1 MAASGVWQAR
11 GRCTLVTT
19 ASTSRGS
26 RGWRSFRRRWAA
38 GLRCLCRHSS
48 AGLRG
53 HDPGGLSR
61 GRQYGA
67 GGRAGNHWQRP
78 RGLRL
83 PALRRC
89 PRARSCARCW
99 RIGGGLRVWVTPS
112 RSGYSHRARGLDRT
126 YEVAKSRRWLR
137 ILGAVIWLVAI
148 AAGVALADGSIVTLA
163 LPQLLRELGT
173 SVEGVAAVLGVYCA
187 VVAVV
192 LPPSGQ
198 SCVRS

>member
-1 MAASGVWQAR
+1 M
-11 GRCTLVTT
+11 T
-19 ASTSRGS
+19 
-26 RGWRSFRRRWAA
+26 
-38 GLRCLCRHSS
+38 
-48 AGLRG
+48 
-53 HDPGGLSR
+53 
-61 GRQYGA
+61 
-67 GGRAGNHWQRP
+67 
-78 RGLRL
+78 
-83 PALRRC
+83 
-89 PRARSCARCW
+89 
-99 RIGGGLRVWVTPS
+99 
-112 RSGYSHRARGLDRT
+112 RT